1 MASWIRST
9 NEVTARQNSEQRVLS
24 RLEKW
29 TIPDLAQLVYD
40 YTGDAKEDV
49 PHSNSIAMAYN
60 ENCCVCGNDDQGIV
74 FGTIAQNEVRVT
86 APECERCE
94 DRGYGCETEFEED
107 VETTHLICKDCIEK
121 LLDLTKEFG
130 GRPCA
135 TKKKKRTFSQVY

>member
-49 PHSNSIAMAYN
+49 TDYDSIAIGYN
-60 ENCCVCGNDDQGIV
+60 EDCNVCGNGDLGIV
-74 FGTIAQNEVRVT
+74 FGTIAQKEVRVS

-107 VETTHLICKDCIEK
+107 VETTHWICQDCIEK
-121 LLDLTKEFG
+121 LRDLTKEFG

-135 TKKKKRTFSQVY
+135 TKKRKRTFSQVE